1 MRVLFHVQHLLGVG
15 HLRRAE
21 LLVDAMARRGMAV
34 TVALGGMPV
43 ADMPFAGAEIVQLPP
58 ARLDGANFKILYD
71 GDGNPITD
79 AWRDARRDALLALY
93 ERLQPDIVLME
104 MFPFGRWRFRFEL
117 EPLLARAALDRP
129 RVKCVASV
137 RDILVETR
145 HPERAARGA
154 EFARDHLDAVL
165 VHSDPALFTFD
176 ETYPHAAS
184 LADRIHYTGYVTEPG
199 DRRKGAPTGD
209 VIVSAGGG
217 AAAGPLLATAMAARA
232 LTPLADRVWRLF
244 AGPRCPDD
252 IFAALRS
259 QADERT
265 VVERFDPQFQARLD
279 GCALSIS
286 QAGYN
291 TVMNLLRA
299 EVPAVVVPYAEG
311 DETEQAYRAR
321 RMEALGLLTVVSEAT
336 LSPQTLATAVDTAL
350 AGSAVP
356 RPDIDLDGAD
366 HAARLIEAL
375 AGGVREP
382 ALAAGAAAERESA

>member
-21 LLVDAMARRGMAV
+21 LLVGAMARRGIAV

-43 ADMPFAGAEIVQLPP
+43 AEMPFAGAEIVQLPP
-58 ARLDGANFKILYD
+58 AHLDGANFKILYD
-71 GDGNPITD
+71 DKARPITD
-79 AWRDARRDALLALY
+79 AWRAARRDALLALY

-129 RVKCVASV
+129 RVKCVTSV
-137 RDILVETR
+137 RDILVETKQ
-145 HPERAARGA
+145 PERAARGA
-154 EFARDHLDAVL
+154 ELARDHLDAVL

-176 ETYPHAAS
+176 ETYPHAAT
-184 LADRIHYTGYVTEPG
+184 LADRIHYTGYVTEAG
-199 DRRKGAPTGD
+199 DRKKGAPTGD

-217 AAAGPLLATAMAARA
+217 AAAGSLLSTALAARP
-232 LTPLADRVWRLF
+232 LTPLADRVWRF
-244 AGPRCPDD
+244 FTGPRCPDE

-265 VVERFDPQFQARLD
+265 IVERFDPQVQARLD

-291 TVMNLLRA
+291 TVMNLFRA
-299 EVPAVVVPYAEG
+299 EVPAVVVPYAER
-311 DETEQAYRAR
+311 DETEQDYRAR
-321 RMEALGLLTVVSEAT
+321 RMGALGLLAVVSEAT
-336 LSPQTLATAVDTAL
+336 LSPQTLAAAIDTAL
-350 AGSAVP
+350 AGSAVA
-356 RPDIDLDGAD
+356 RPAIDLGGAD

-375 AGGVREP
+375 AGGGGETAP
-382 ALAAGAAAERESA
+382 AAGTGAAAV

>member
-21 LLVDAMARRGMAV
+21 LLVDAMVRRGMAV

-43 ADMPFAGAEIVQLPP
+43 AEMPFAGADIVQLPP

-71 GDGNPITD
+71 GEGRPITD
-79 AWRDARRDALLALY
+79 AWREARRDALLDLY

-129 RVKCVASV
+129 RVRCVASV
-137 RDILVETR
+137 RDILVETK
-145 HPERAARGA
+145 HPDRAVRGA
-154 EFARDHLDAVL
+154 EIAREHLDAVL

-199 DRRKGAPTGD
+199 DRRKGAPGGD

-217 AAAGPLLATAMAARA
+217 AAAGSLLATAMAARA
-232 LTPLADRVWRLF
+232 QTPLADHVWRF
-244 AGPRCPDD
+244 FTGPRCPDD
-252 IFAALRS
+252 VFRQLRS

-265 VVERFDPQFQARLD
+265 IVERFDPRFQERLD

-299 EVPAVVVPYAEG
+299 EVPTVVVPYAEG
-311 DETEQAYRAR
+311 DETEQEYRAR
-321 RMEALGLLTVVSEAT
+321 RLEALGLLKVVPEAALSPAT
-336 LSPQTLATAVDTAL
+336 LAAAIGAAL
-350 AGSAVP
+350 AGSALA
-356 RPDIDLDGAD
+356 RPGIDLDGAE
-366 HAARLIEAL
+366 HAAGTIEAL
-375 AGGVREP
+375 AARGGDQS
-382 ALAAGAAAERESA
+382 LAAGAGAAAK